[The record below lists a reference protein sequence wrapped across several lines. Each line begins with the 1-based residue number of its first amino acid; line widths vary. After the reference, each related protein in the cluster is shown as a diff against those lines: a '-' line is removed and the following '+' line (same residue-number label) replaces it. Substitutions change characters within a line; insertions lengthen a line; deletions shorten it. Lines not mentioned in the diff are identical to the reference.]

1 MSHNVAPGKKSL
13 LAWALASGSSIAQAA
28 EQFGISRRTVERH
41 LARPA
46 FRRRV
51 ARLRGELIANAL
63 GRMAD
68 NMTRAA
74 DTVSRLLDSDNP
86 VVALRAARALLSLG
100 LRLRDSVELAD
111 RIDQVE
117 NELARRQEIAP

>member
-1 MSHNVAPGKKSL
+1 MSHNVAPEKKSL
-13 LAWALASGSSIAQAA
+13 LAWALASGHSIAQAA

-46 FRRRV
+46 FRQRV

-111 RIDQVE
+111 RIDQLE
-117 NELARRQEIAP
+117 TELARRQEIGP